1 VLTQAIAHESLQTMY
16 QEARLTPTPEDDRLV
31 QKIEQT
37 QNAIARAETEVARI
51 REDARDVARKRG
63 ELESVRDRMRTSR
76 YDRPNSQFEVK
87 GPDVLTS
94 VIGGILGGVLQSRE
108 LWDLLEKSHRKR
120 RDRDDD
126 DDDDRD
132 DDDDDDDGGE
142 RGRGGPWGSSR
153 SYPKFRFPSS
163 SIPKIPGGFGRG
175 GFRTG
180 GGFKGGGFKT
190 GGRF

>member
-1 VLTQAIAHESLQTMY
+1 
-16 QEARLTPTPEDDRLV
+16 
-31 QKIEQT
+31 
-37 QNAIARAETEVARI
+37 
-51 REDARDVARKRG
+51 
-63 ELESVRDRMRTSR
+63 
-76 YDRPNSQFEVK
+76 
-87 GPDVLTS
+87 

>member
-1 VLTQAIAHESLQTMY
+1 L
-16 QEARLTPTPEDDRLV
+16 
-31 QKIEQT
+31 
-37 QNAIARAETEVARI
+37 
-51 REDARDVARKRG
+51 
-63 ELESVRDRMRTSR
+63 
-76 YDRPNSQFEVK
+76 
-87 GPDVLTS
+87 
-94 VIGGILGGVLQSRE
+94 IGGILGGVLQSRE

-120 RDRDDD
+120 RDWDDD
-126 DDDDRD
+126 DDDDR

-153 SYPKFRFPSS
+153 SHPKFRFPSS
-163 SIPKIPGGFGRG
+163 SIPKIPGGFGGG